1 MHQVYVGTS
10 GWAYTTWKPDFYPAK
25 LPAKKLLDHY
35 ATQLNAVE
43 VNYTFRANPRASTL
57 AGWIAATPPEFRFA
71 AKANQRLTH
80 IRRLAPSLEEVKW
93 FFEALRPLADAHRLG
108 PILFQLPP
116 NFKADREVLANF
128 LKLLPRGQQYA
139 FEYRHASWFEEPILS
154 LLRDENVAL
163 CIAESDDL
171 VTKEIHTANFAY
183 FRLRKTDY
191 SDSDIQQI
199 EGRIKAV
206 ASDHEVYAFFKHEET
221 PEGALNALKVRK
233 SLS

>member
-1 MHQVYVGTS
+1 MRQVYIGTS
-10 GWAYTTWKPDFYPAK
+10 GWAYTSWKPDFYPAK

-43 VNYTFRANPRASTL
+43 VNYTFRANPRATTL
-57 AGWIAATPPEFRFA
+57 AAWIAATPPDFRFA

-80 IRRLAPSLEEVKW
+80 IRRLNPSLEEVKW

-116 NFKADREVLANF
+116 NFKANQEVLANF
-128 LKLLPRGQQYA
+128 LNLLPRGQLYA
-139 FEYRHASWFEEPILS
+139 FEYRHPSWFEEPILS

-163 CIAESDDL
+163 CIAESDEL
-171 VTKEIHTANFAY
+171 ITKEIHTANFAY
-183 FRLRKTDY
+183 FRLRRTNY
-191 SDSDIQQI
+191 SEADIQQI
-199 EGRIKAV
+199 EQRIKA
-206 ASDHEVYAFFKHEET
+206 AAGERDVYAFFKHEET